1 MYGFPIFTHAVTA
14 TTARGRVVERATNS
28 PVTAWGVTVN
38 PGDYVIADAS
48 AVIFI
53 AAVDIERVLDVAES
67 IAAREARMAKAILA
81 GVPISKVMGGD
92 YESMLKG

>member
-1 MYGFPIFTHAVTA
+1 LTA
-14 TTARGRVVERATNS
+14 TTARGRVVERSTNA
-28 PVTAWGVTVN
+28 PVIAWGVTVN

-53 AAVDIERVLDVAES
+53 AALDIDRVLEVAES
-67 IAAREARMAKAILA
+67 IAAREADMARAILA

-92 YESMLKG
+92 YETMLRG